1 MPGLML
7 GLFIVVSEEDDDEA
21 AAAATGC
28 GDEESPHFRAD
39 AAEEKDAVE

>member
-7 GLFIVVSEEDDDEA
+7 GLFIVLSEDDDEA
-21 AAAATGC
+21 ATAAIGC
-28 GDEESPHFRAD
+28 GDESPHLRAE

>member
-28 GDEESPHFRAD
+28 GDEESPHLRAD
-39 AAEEKDAVE
+39 AAE